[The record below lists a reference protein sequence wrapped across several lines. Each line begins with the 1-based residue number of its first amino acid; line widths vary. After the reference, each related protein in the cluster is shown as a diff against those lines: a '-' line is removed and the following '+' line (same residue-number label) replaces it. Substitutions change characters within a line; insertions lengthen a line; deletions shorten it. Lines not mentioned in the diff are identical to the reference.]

1 VVNAGR
7 IATALNKTT
16 FNLVTSGM
24 QQRTGPRLLAMLS
37 LVVSTLSIPPAW
49 ATSNCTPSS
58 FVRAKPLVIA
68 HASSTYF
75 GPANTIV
82 AMREALKAG
91 ADALDADIRITAD
104 GVLVAAH
111 DDALRSTTGVNAS
124 VSTLTYAEL
133 RKLDVARS
141 WKNPKGKYALRGKGV
156 TIPTIKQILLA
167 FPDRRMSLEFKV
179 TGGEQSLCDL
189 LRQLKRTNDVW
200 VGSAGDAAVDRFK
213 PLCPEV
219 VTTVTDAMVPIMQA
233 ARANNRD
240 WCATVPIGQPPFY
253 RSGGSWLT
261 KESVQ
266 WSHDH
271 GLATFT
277 WTVDDPDD
285 LALVKRVGAD
295 GVYTGR
301 PDLARKIFD
310 RG

>member
-1 VVNAGR
+1 MR
-7 IATALNKTT
+7 QR
-16 FNLVTSGM
+16 LV
-24 QQRTGPRLLAMLS
+24 PRLL
-37 LVVSTLSIPPAW
+37 VVLICIESTLSSSPAW

-58 FVRAKPLVIA
+58 FARSKPLVIA

-82 AMREALKAG
+82 AMRAAVKAG

-111 DDALRSTTGVNAS
+111 DDTLKSTTGVNAS
-124 VSTLTYAEL
+124 ISILTYSEL
-133 RKLDVARS
+133 RKLDVAKS
-141 WKNPKGKYALRGKGV
+141 WKNPKGKYALRGRGV
-156 TIPTIKQILLA
+156 TIPTIEEILLA

-189 LRQLKRTNDVW
+189 LRKLKRTNDVW

-240 WCATVPIGQPPFY
+240 WCSTVPIGQPPFY

-261 KESVQ
+261 KASVQ

-277 WTVDDPDD
+277 WTVDDPAD

-301 PDLARKIFD
+301 PDLARRIFD
-310 RG
+310 RS

>member
-1 VVNAGR
+1 MR
-7 IATALNKTT
+7 LRAL
-16 FNLVTSGM
+16 
-24 QQRTGPRLLAMLS
+24 PRLTAVS
-37 LVVSTLSIPPAW
+37 AFIVSTLSISQARAS
-49 ATSNCTPSS
+49 ATCTPSS
-58 FVRAKPLVIA
+58 FVRSKPLVIA

-75 GPANTIV
+75 GPGNTLA
-82 AMREALKAG
+82 AMRSALKAG
-91 ADALDADIRITAD
+91 ADALDADIRMTAE

-111 DDALRSTTGVNAS
+111 DDALKATTGVNAS
-124 VSTLTYAEL
+124 VSKLTFTEL
-133 RKLDVARS
+133 RKLDVAKT

-156 TIPTIKQILLA
+156 TIPTIEEILRA
-167 FPDRRMSLEFKV
+167 FPERRMSLEFKV
-179 TGGEQSLCDL
+179 TGGEQTLCDL
-189 LRQLKRTNDVW
+189 LRKLKRTDDVW

-233 ARANNRD
+233 ARASNNSD

-261 KESVQ
+261 KESVK

-310 RG
+310 RD

>member
-1 VVNAGR
+1 MTG
-7 IATALNKTT
+7 AT
-16 FNLVTSGM
+16 G
-24 QQRTGPRLLAMLS
+24 LLFAAS
-37 LVVSTLSIPPAW
+37 IFAVSTLSVASTSYG
-49 ATSNCTPSS
+49 ATCAPSS
-58 FVRAKPLVIA
+58 FVRSKPLVIA
-68 HASSTYF
+68 HASSTHF
-75 GPANTIV
+75 GPGNTIV
-82 AMREALKAG
+82 AMRSALRAG
-91 ADALDADIRITAD
+91 ADALDADVRVTAD

-111 DDALRSTTGVNAS
+111 DDALKATTGENGS
-124 VSTLTYAEL
+124 VAKLTYAEL
-133 RKLDVARS
+133 RKLDVART
-141 WKNPKGKYALRGKGV
+141 WKNPKGKYTLRGKGV
-156 TIPTIKQILLA
+156 TIPTIEEILRA

-179 TGGEQSLCDL
+179 EGGEQTLCDL
-189 LRQLKRTNDVW
+189 LRKLRRTNDVW

-233 ARANNRD
+233 ARANNSE

-285 LALVKRVGAD
+285 LAHVKRVGAD

-301 PDLARKIFD
+301 PDLARRIFD
-310 RG
+310 RN